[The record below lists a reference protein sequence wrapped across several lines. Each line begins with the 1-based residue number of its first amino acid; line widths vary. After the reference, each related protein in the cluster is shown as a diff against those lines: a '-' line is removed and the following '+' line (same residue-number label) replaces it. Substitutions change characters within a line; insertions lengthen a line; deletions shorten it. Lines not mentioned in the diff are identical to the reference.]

1 VFEPGT
7 QELFVENKFCQML
20 RLMLLMHLGCHEVSR
35 TVANR
40 ILQFTCSPK
49 QDRHG
54 IRQNKFIQ
62 DHLITEQL
70 MCYHPRMNSVDKV
83 MLDQAFEDI
92 VMKNAVLQ
100 RHTMVDKTQAITVC
114 V

>member
-1 VFEPGT
+1 
-7 QELFVENKFCQML
+7 M
-20 RLMLLMHLGCHEVSR
+20 
-35 TVANR
+35 ADR

-92 VMKNAVLQ
+92 VKKSAVLQ

>member
-1 VFEPGT
+1 
-7 QELFVENKFCQML
+7 
-20 RLMLLMHLGCHEVSR
+20 
-35 TVANR
+35 
-40 ILQFTCSPK
+40 
-49 QDRHG
+49 
-54 IRQNKFIQ
+54 
-62 DHLITEQL
+62 

-92 VMKNAVLQ
+92 VKKSAVLQ